1 MLYRVLKVTVN
12 LVIILGVLLTLY
24 GLGGSIN
31 QSYANLIALQAAG
44 RLDGVVDVP
53 APLRAALG
61 LDPSAGSAVTDLSER
76 QVGLER
82 QPGQL
87 PTQPPP
93 DRSPVDMEA
102 WVEFDFSVF
111 DDDSEGFL
119 PYNIAAG
126 SDLLAPTIEAE
137 QASVALTENHVYL
150 PLIQSEM
157 LDDSSQEEPPGA
169 DAYPAPVIE
178 EPEVETIVEAEPEP
192 PRAPT
197 RIVIPS
203 INLDA
208 PIVAVFPKT
217 INYSGMRFEQWQAP
231 AQFAAGWHESSAWL
245 GESGNTVLNG
255 HHNIYEMVFGQLL
268 HLERYDEVIV
278 YGEEKGYHYTV
289 SQVMIFEER
298 GASVNQ
304 RAQNASWILPSDD
317 ERLTL
322 VTCWPPENNTHRL
335 IVVATRQK

>member
-119 PYNIAAG
+119 PYNIAAD

-203 INLDA
+203 IDLDA
-208 PIVAVFPKT
+208 PIIAVFPQAV
-217 INYSGMRFEQWQAP
+217 NYAGQRFEQWQAP
-231 AQFAAGWHESSAWL
+231 AQFAAGWHENSAWL
-245 GESGNTVLNG
+245 GEKGNTVLNG
-255 HHNIYEMVFGQLL
+255 HHNIYGMVFKRL
-268 HLERYDEVIV
+268 HELAQDDEIVI
-278 YGEEKGYHYTV
+278 YGDDQPYYYRIN
-289 SQVMIFEER
+289 QVMILEER
-298 GASVNQ
+298 GTSIEQ
-304 RAQNASWILPSDD
+304 RAENSRWIMPSDD

-322 VTCWPPENNTHRL
+322 VTCWPPKT
-335 IVVATRQK
+335 IPTA